1 MWTNVLS
8 DFDIVPKPAEVTVK
22 KNQLEKYVL
31 FNVRRLKQTFDMQ
44 LISKFLVLLFLTSAN
59 VQSIQ
64 YVQSLRYNYVY
75 KRL

>member
-1 MWTNVLS
+1 MFFN
-8 DFDIVPKPAEVTVK
+8 DADIVHKPAEVTAKK

-31 FNVRRLKQTFDMQ
+31 FNVQRLKQTFDMQ
-44 LISKFLVLLFLTSAN
+44 LISGFLVLLFLTSAN

-75 KRL
+75 NRL